1 MRQFP
6 PFQKEFVTQ
15 WCSLHGQ
22 RFKDQ
27 KLFEPYKTKA
37 VHIMSYYGLPWYGS
51 GLWGSKLT
59 DINDEDHCGRTP
71 LSLAAAMGH
80 RDICEFL
87 LLEGADMSHR
97 EHVYGQTPLSF
108 AAAHGHQSIVELL
121 LRKGSD
127 YDDHV
132 SGVTPLWLACRNS
145 DEAIMERLL
154 EAGANPNAASTHT
167 GETCLSVA
175 ATLGHV
181 TATHRLIE
189 YGAKVNTFDKAGWTA
204 LHYAVSRGRKKTIEV
219 LFSHLNYRQLQQLIA
234 SLSNGRFKSSWVTAV
249 LSAIILSVYR
259 QRGSESQTTSARDQN
274 TQVPIAT
281 VGRRALKKPGFNGH
295 KRKMDGNSGEDEY
308 EEDDGDTPGKR
319 ICRPNPSRRRFACPY
334 HKRNQTKFSSGECNK
349 TGFTNMYRITDNWT
363 ERMSR
368 KAMIVRPVGDDVT
381 TVNNDFLGTISGLIH
396 RVNDKN
402 VRPIMKMDMTKTRP
416 KIYMLEDCV
425 LVIVLRRVAGKV
437 CSECYFLTGPKT
449 KMFLAH
455 VSSKIIALDTKS
467 PKVITTDFYDAAD
480 HEDKLHLLSTHYGQA
495 IQQHCDM
502 VMAPSTISRIMAC
515 ESEDEIRLVL
525 GQLIGDLGSNSRL
538 PPTTTGS
545 VPPGQISIV
554 LSQQPTVS
562 TQNPEPLAFRPPP
575 EQSFFAPNG
584 IFNNGNR
591 STFSDSTGLTSDANS
606 SQLFQSYAAIDMY
619 TDGTA
624 PSDQMSTSIDWSWA
638 YTGEDSSRSLGQL
651 QQQMPPMPQS
661 PINSIDYN
669 AGFDVPRVS
678 QGSNQTDSMIDLT
691 HGSQHP
697 FSYAFEGLQHSG
709 PQPEG
714 INKDQDLGPNF

>member
-15 WCSLHGQ
+15 WCSLYGQ
-22 RFKDQ
+22 IFKDQ

-71 LSLAAAMGH
+71 LCLAAAMGH

-87 LLEGADMSHR
+87 LLEGADISHR
-97 EHVYGQTPLSF
+97 EHVYGQTPLNF

-189 YGAKVNTFDKAGWTA
+189 YGAKVNIFDKAGWTA

-219 LFSHLNYRQLQQLIA
+219 LLSYLNYRQLRQLIA

-249 LSAIILSVYR
+249 LSAIILSIYR

-274 TQVPIAT
+274 TQAPIAT
-281 VGRRALKKPGFNGH
+281 VGRRVSMRPGFNGH
-295 KRKMDGNSGEDEY
+295 KRKLDGDPGEDEY
-308 EEDDGDTPGKR
+308 EDDDGDTPGKR

-349 TGFTNMYRITDNWT
+349 TGFTNMYRVKTHVKKSHDRATGWRRCHNCQQRFPRDDIRNHTPCERQERPTDYEDGYDQDQAEDLHARGLRPSNSSEESCWKSLF
-363 ERMSR
+363 RMLF
-368 KAMIVRPVGDDVT
+368 PDWPENEDV
-381 TVNNDFLGTISGLIH
+381 
-396 RVNDKN
+396 
-402 VRPIMKMDMTKTRP
+402 P
-416 KIYMLEDCV
+416 
-425 LVIVLRRVAGKV
+425 
-437 CSECYFLTGPKT
+437 
-449 KMFLAH
+449 
-455 VSSKIIALDTKS
+455 S
-467 PKVITTDFYDAAD
+467 PY

-495 IQQHCDM
+495 IQQHCNM

-515 ESEDEIRLVL
+515 QSEDETRQVL
-525 GQLIGDLGSNSRL
+525 GQLIGDLLSNSRL

-562 TQNPEPLAFRPPP
+562 TQNPGPLAYRPLP

-591 STFSDSTGLTSDANS
+591 STFSNSTGLTSDANS

-619 TDGTA
+619 ADGTA
-624 PSDQMSTSIDWSWA
+624 PSDQMSTSIDWSLP
-638 YTGEDSSRSLGQL
+638 YTGEDSSRSLRQL
-651 QQQMPPMPQS
+651 QQHMPPMPQS
-661 PINSIDYN
+661 PNNSIDYN

-678 QGSNQTDSMIDLT
+678 QGSNRTVSLIDLT
-691 HGSQHP
+691 YGSQHLS
-697 FSYAFEGLQHSG
+697 SYAFEGLQHSD

-714 INKDQDLGPNF
+714 RDKEQDLGPAF